1 VGWLKHFHITL
12 TFIYRRLSKDI
23 KLIPMRRK
31 IIRKKKENEAGET
44 LSKIKGGKEL
54 EIAAI
59 ILNELA
65 QRKKRK
71 NEIDNKQ
78 NNLKEIKEK
87 EKKTERPIDKDTN
100 MKNWALAFLPAY
112 IISITLLVE
121 PIGSGL
127 LAWLIFNEIPSLG
140 VLIGGIIVLCGVYVV
155 ALSEPVSNR

>member
-100 MKNWALAFLPAY
+100 MKNKRIKELENLKKM
-112 IISITLLVE
+112 
-121 PIGSGL
+121 
-127 LAWLIFNEIPSLG
+127 
-140 VLIGGIIVLCGVYVV
+140 GIIKIDEFEKLKND
-155 ALSEPVSNR
+155 LID

>member
-1 VGWLKHFHITL
+1 MGWLKHFHITL

-100 MKNWALAFLPAY
+100 MKNKRIKELENLKKM
-112 IISITLLVE
+112 
-121 PIGSGL
+121 
-127 LAWLIFNEIPSLG
+127 
-140 VLIGGIIVLCGVYVV
+140 GIIKIDEFEKLKND
-155 ALSEPVSNR
+155 LID